1 MVAGMNQLRTTI
13 LATTAATV
21 LVCLPYSAARGQNG
35 TPQKIDIA
43 NLPAE
48 TIGQVIIPIP
58 QEVFASLD
66 KLGSRNWRGQI
77 KDHKIELNSDRSRTA
92 LLFGLVIAD
101 GFIAVQAEN
110 RNGVVN
116 IGRDVQRLAVALGV
130 RNEVDGHALAIVD
143 GAGDADWKSVRREL
157 DRARQT
163 VIDTM
168 KKLQD
173 DELADLVSIGGWLG
187 GTRALSALLAE
198 DYSAEGAELLHQPD
212 LVNQIAQ
219 RYEALPAATKPGP
232 VYSGVKN
239 TLRSLSPLMRIEA
252 GGDIS
257 KESVETILKLTA
269 DLTQKIYGS

>member
-1 MVAGMNQLRTTI
+1 MNQLRTTI
-13 LATTAATV
+13 LATIAATI
-21 LVCLPYSAARGQNG
+21 LACLPHSAVRGQDG

-77 KDHKIELNSDRSRTA
+77 KDHKIELDSDRSRTA

-101 GFIAVQAEN
+101 GFISVQAEN

-130 RNEVDGHALAIVD
+130 RNEVDGHALAIID
-143 GAGDADWKSVRREL
+143 GAGDSDWKSVRREL

-168 KKLQD
+168 KKLRD

-219 RYEALPAATKPGP
+219 RYEALPTATKPGP

-239 TLRSLSPLMRIEA
+239 TLRSLSPLMRIED
-252 GGDIS
+252 GGEIS
-257 KESVETILKLTA
+257 KESVQTILKLTA
-269 DLTQKIYGS
+269 DLTRKIYGN

>member
-1 MVAGMNQLRTTI
+1 MNQLRTTI

-21 LVCLPYSAARGQNG
+21 LICLPYSVARGQDG

-66 KLGSRNWRGQI
+66 KLGSHNWRGQI
-77 KDHKIELNSDRSRTA
+77 KDHKIELDSDRSRTA

-130 RNEVDGHALAIVD
+130 RNEVDGHALAIID
-143 GAGDADWKSVRREL
+143 GAGDSDWKSVRREL

-168 KKLQD
+168 KKLRD

-219 RYEALPAATKPGP
+219 RYEALPTATKPGA

-252 GGDIS
+252 GGEIS